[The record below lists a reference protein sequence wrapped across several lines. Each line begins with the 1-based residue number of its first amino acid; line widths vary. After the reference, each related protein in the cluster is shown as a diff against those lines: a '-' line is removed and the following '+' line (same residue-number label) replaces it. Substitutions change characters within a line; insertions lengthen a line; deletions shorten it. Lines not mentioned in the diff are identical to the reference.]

1 MFECLTKL
9 KKVFQGPTDKNICP
23 VRAPKKK
30 MLALDVW
37 RWIGPAPDRW
47 TPGNRWTVD
56 RPLSHFSLFTCL
68 WGASFDWNFTWLNFK
83 CNSIRWARAFSADF
97 QDEKISRPLAVKI
110 WICRSLSVYLDASL
124 PAAQGDWFR
133 SWPAETPKFASNHL
147 VFVSKVK
154 FDLIHLKNLN
164 ALAVVVT
171 F

>member
-30 MLALDVW
+30 MLVLDVW

-68 WGASFDWNFTWLNFK
+68 WVASFDWNFTWLNFK

-110 WICRSLSVYLDASL
+110 WICRSLCL
-124 PAAQGDWFR
+124 PGRFSTCGSRW
-133 SWPAETPKFASNHL
+133 
-147 VFVSKVK
+147 
-154 FDLIHLKNLN
+154 LISI
-164 ALAVVVT
+164 LARWDNKIR
-171 F
+171 FKPFHFCLES

>member
-1 MFECLTKL
+1 MFDEAEKSIPRPHWQKYLSRTST
-9 KKVFQGPTDKNICP
+9 Q
-23 VRAPKKK
+23 KKK

-68 WGASFDWNFTWLNFK
+68 WVASFDWNFTWLNFK
-83 CNSIRWARAFSADF
+83 CNSIRFGEHALSPRISKTKKSAGRWLSKF
-97 QDEKISRPLAVKI
+97 ESAA
-110 WICRSLSVYLDASL
+110 LSVYLDASL

-133 SWPAETPKFASNHL
+133 SWLAETPKFASNHFI
-147 VFVSKVK
+147 FVSKVK
-154 FDLIHLKNLN
+154 FDSINWKNLN
-164 ALAVVVT
+164 ALVVVVT